1 MIALYLLPSLAAF
14 AYYAIL
20 TFRVERYPLR
30 DYGAWAAILMTAI
43 LWPVAAVDGALQA
56 VQGRRRREMGER

>member
-1 MIALYLLPSLAAF
+1 MILLYLLPALAAF
-14 AYYAIL
+14 AYYAVL

-43 LWPVAAVDGALQA
+43 LWPVVVVDGAVQV
-56 VQGRRRREMGER
+56 VQGWRRREMGER